1 MVKRTILLVLMLLL
15 AIPLTLMAAQVS
27 SVADRNQL
35 AAGESLRLELRV
47 LGSPDKD
54 PDLSVLDSEWEILS
68 RSQSSQMSFV
78 NGDFSRSVVYSLTL
92 MPRRNGE
99 LEIPSICFGVDC
111 SDSLQIQVSNDAATA
126 QEGATLLLLEAEAE
140 PQQVPAGAQVLLTVR
155 VLHRVDLAQA
165 SLGEPQPEGVA
176 TEVQKVGEDRS
187 FNIHREGYLYQAIER
202 RYALFPQAA
211 GTLRIPGLQL
221 DAQIGSGTAQFDPF
235 GRSLKPVRR
244 HSEPIDIRVELAR
257 DEHDWLPAKSVSLQD
272 NWQGKVMHM
281 TVGEP
286 ATRTLTLSAT
296 GLPAAR
302 LPALPL
308 TVPEDFKRY
317 PDQPDRSDQPGED
330 GITGTL
336 QQKLALVAT
345 RPGDYRLPAIDIDWW
360 DTAQQHWQ
368 KAHIPEVELTVAPA
382 PGSAATELPQTPL
395 QPSVTANTFTPPA
408 ATTRPEAP
416 PAPTTPEGTIAEDLW
431 LWLSLAL
438 AVGWLATLTFFWRKR
453 RCADATA
460 TNDEQATLLESEKRA
475 RKALLQ
481 TARSNN
487 PRATRQAL
495 LSWSQ
500 TLWPEHKGNG
510 LEQLAVRCGEP
521 LASELTSLNQALYS
535 ASSEAWQGSSLMAAV
550 LEWHHRQVPPTS
562 QHLPPLY
569 PESRRQS

>member
-1 MVKRTILLVLMLLL
+1 MVKRTTILVLILLL
-15 AIPLTLMAAQVS
+15 AIPLSLMAAQVS
-27 SVADRNQL
+27 TVTDRNRL
-35 AAGESLRLELRV
+35 AEGESLRLELRV

-54 PDLSVLDSEWEILS
+54 PDLSVLETEWEILS

-78 NGDFSRSVVYSLTL
+78 NGDFSRSVVYSLIL

-111 SDSLQIQVSNDAATA
+111 SNSLKILVSKDVATTR
-126 QEGATLLLLEAEAE
+126 EGAASLLLEAEAE
-140 PQQVPAGAQVLLTVR
+140 PHQVPAGAQVLLTVR

-165 SLGEPQPEGVA
+165 RLSEPQPEGVA

-187 FNIHREGYLYQAIER
+187 FNVHREGYLYQAIER

-221 DAQIGSGTAQFDPF
+221 DAQIGSGAAQFDPF

-272 NWQGKVMHM
+272 DWQGKVMHM

-286 ATRTLTLSAT
+286 TTRTLTLSVT

-302 LPALPL
+302 LPALAL
-308 TVPEDFKRY
+308 TVPEGFKSY
-317 PDQPDRSDQPGED
+317 PDQPERSDHPGED

-345 RPGDYRLPAIDIDWW
+345 RPGHYRLPDIDLDWW
-360 DTAQQHWQ
+360 DTAQQRWQ
-368 KAHIPEVELTVAPA
+368 KVHLDEVELEVVPAAGTAGAGLPPASSQPLATTAAP
-382 PGSAATELPQTPL
+382 
-395 QPSVTANTFTPPA
+395 TPPLA
-408 ATTRPEAP
+408 SPPGKTPPVATAP
-416 PAPTTPEGTIAEDLW
+416 DLPYAEGLW
-431 LWLSLAL
+431 PWLSLAL
-438 AVGWLATLTFFWRKR
+438 ALGWLATLALFWRKR
-453 RCADATA
+453 RCTDTTE
-460 TNDEQATLLESEKRA
+460 TNDEQATLLASEKQA

-481 TARSNN
+481 AARSND

-500 TLWPEHKGNG
+500 ALWPEHKGND
-510 LEQLAVRCGEP
+510 LERIAGRCGEP

-535 ASSEAWQGSSLMAAV
+535 ASPETWQGNTLAV
-550 LEWHHRQVPPTS
+550 AVQEWHYRQVPSAS
-562 QHLPPLY
+562 QDLPPLY
-569 PESRRQS
+569 PDSRRPG